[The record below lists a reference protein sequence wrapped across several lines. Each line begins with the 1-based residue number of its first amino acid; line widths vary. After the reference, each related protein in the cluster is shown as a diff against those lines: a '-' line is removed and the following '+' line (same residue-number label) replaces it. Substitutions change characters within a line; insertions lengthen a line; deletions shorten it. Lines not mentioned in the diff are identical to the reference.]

1 MKTKKLI
8 YAFLGIMYMVGLYSC
23 TDLDE
28 EIYSSIS
35 ADQFFNNEREM
46 IMNAGRA
53 YAHLRGGTTSLWGEF
68 GVKTVSSDEAIIPF
82 RETNLWWDGGV
93 WIDLHRHNF
102 SSQNP
107 IINDAWNLIFNGI
120 SICNQIIYQ
129 NNESPVDFDGKDRIT
144 AEIILLR
151 AYLYYIGLDMF
162 GNIPI
167 STDFL
172 DTSLPIQSNRK
183 QVFDFIESEILSV
196 IDLVDPYPTQ
206 SNYGRTNQAMGY
218 ALLAQMYLNAQEW
231 IGESKWQQAID
242 AADMVINMGHF
253 ALADNYFSNFEPQ
266 NQNSPE
272 NIFVV
277 PYDRTM
283 TTGWYNNF
291 IMHCFTLH
299 TLSQQTFGIIEFT
312 WDGICAMEEFYYL
325 YDENDKRINSW
336 LEGPQFS
343 MSGEPLMLSPT
354 RQLTYRPYVHSLHE
368 PSDPALLDD
377 GVRFQKYMYEPGIL
391 PNQSMS
397 NDWVVF
403 RYADVLM
410 VKAEAL
416 MRQNGGAAT
425 QEAVDI
431 VNMIRARS
439 FEDDSHEYTT
449 ATLTMEEMLNEMGRE
464 FAWENRRRRDL
475 IRFGEWTKPWFEKP
489 AGGDHLKLFPIPI
502 RALDV
507 NPNLSQNPGY

>member
-1 MKTKKLI
+1 MKTNKITFVL
-8 YAFLGIMYMVGLYSC
+8 AGLLYMMGLFSC
-23 TDLDE
+23 TDLKE
-28 EIYSSIS
+28 EVYSSIS
-35 ADQFFNNEREM
+35 ADDFFNNEEEV

-53 YAHLRGGTTSLWGEF
+53 YAHLRGGSTSLWGEF
-68 GVKTVSSDEAIIPF
+68 GVKTVSTDEAIIPF

-102 SSQNP
+102 SAQNP
-107 IINDAWNLIFNGI
+107 IINDAWNHIFNGI

-129 NNESPVDFDGKDRIT
+129 NNESPVEFDGKDKIT
-144 AEIILLR
+144 AEIKLLR
-151 AYLYYIGLDMF
+151 AYLYYVGLDMF

-172 DTSLPIQSNRK
+172 DTSLPVQSNREE
-183 QVFDFIESEILSV
+183 VFAFIEKEIKDN
-196 IDLVDPYPTQ
+196 ITLVDPVPNTQ
-206 SNYGRTNQAMGY
+206 NYGRSNQAMGY
-218 ALLAQMYLNAQEW
+218 AILATIYLNAEEW
-231 IGESKWQQAID
+231 IGQPKWQEAID
-242 AADMVINMGHF
+242 AADMIINMGHF
-253 ALADNYFSNFEPQ
+253 SLENDYFANFAPQ
-266 NQNSPE
+266 NDNSNE

-277 PYDRTM
+277 PYDRTF

-299 TLSQQTFGIIEFT
+299 TLSQQTFGIVEFT
-312 WDGICAMEEFYYL
+312 WDGIAAMEEFYYS
-325 YDENDKRINSW
+325 YDENDNRINSW
-336 LEGPQFS
+336 MIGPQHS
-343 MSGEPLMLSPT
+343 MSGEPLMLSSS
-354 RQLTYRPYVHSLHE
+354 RQLTYRPNVHSLYD

-397 NDWVVF
+397 NDWVIF
-403 RYADVLM
+403 RYADVLII
-410 VKAEAL
+410 KAEAL
-416 MRQNGGAAT
+416 MRQNGGVAT

-431 VNMIRARS
+431 VNMVRDRS

-449 ATLTMEEMLNEMGRE
+449 STLTMEEMLKEMGRE

-489 AGGDHLKLFPIPI
+489 AGDDHLKLFPIPI

-507 NPNLSQNPGY
+507 NPNLQQNPGY